1 MTAYKDIYSV
11 VVFAVLVHAALT
23 ASLVNMFMTLS
34 YVKRDAPLRYGGPVD
49 HIKVIAGK
57 GVAGNVQSNVSLE
70 KYEASTT
77 LDGKDEM
84 DVQSNKPETFRYV
97 MW

>member
-34 YVKRDAPLRYGGPVD
+34 YVKRDVPLRYGGPVD
-49 HIKVIAGK
+49 HLKVIAGT
-57 GVAGNVQSNVSLE
+57 NVVGKVESNVSLE
-70 KYEASTT
+70 KYEASAT
-77 LDGKDEM
+77 LDGKHAM